1 MCIFFQCICELNA
14 LPLALQITQV
24 AGNVMSRT
32 LLGGR
37 AERNEFLL
45 LHAFHEK
52 GYIVPDKQY
61 GKKAAIKAP
70 EDAEE
75 TTEPEATNTKG
86 GKRKP
91 AYTGGLVLEPKKGL
105 YDTFIL
111 LMDFNSLYPSII
123 QEYNI
128 CFTTVNRKKP
138 MEKTGEEFIPELPDD
153 GSEQG
158 VLPTEI
164 RKLVE
169 SRRAVK
175 KLLQNPDLSEELK
188 LQYDIRQKA
197 LKLTANSM
205 YGCLGFSFSRFYAKP
220 LAALVTSRGRE
231 ILLQTKNL
239 VEKMNLEVIY
249 GDTDSIMIN
258 SNSVDY
264 DEVFKLGAQI
274 KVRFF
279 FINFFFFHIIS
290 FL

>member
-1 MCIFFQCICELNA
+1 MLGKDRQVIDVDAMRKAFGASKSLLEATNISLQEAADILQCICELNA

-61 GKKAAIKAP
+61 GKSKKIIAS
-70 EDAEE
+70 EDQENEVQPA
-75 TTEPEATNTKG
+75 NTA

-91 AYTGGLVLEPKKGL
+91 AYAGGLVLEPKKGF
-105 YDTFIL
+105 YDNFIL

-128 CFTTVNRKKP
+128 CFTTVERKNTAKEP
-138 MEKTGEEFIPELPDD
+138 DYIPELPDEA
-153 GSEQG
+153 SEAG

-175 KLLQNPDLSEELK
+175 KLLANPDLPEDLK

-205 YGCLGFSFSRFYAKP
+205 YGCLGFTFSR
-220 LAALVTSRGRE
+220 
-231 ILLQTKNL
+231 
-239 VEKMNLEVIY
+239 
-249 GDTDSIMIN
+249 
-258 SNSVDY
+258 Y
-264 DEVFKLGAQI
+264 DFFKLSI
-274 KVRFF
+274 F
-279 FINFFFFHIIS
+279 
-290 FL
+290 